1 MNHPTEAIGS
11 LAIGVGLATGW
22 VELNLQTIPAVQR
35 ILLPGIS
42 GGRGAHLKQET
53 PIAVSI
59 FSKNV
64 TCES

>member
-42 GGRGAHLKQET
+42 GGAHLKQET